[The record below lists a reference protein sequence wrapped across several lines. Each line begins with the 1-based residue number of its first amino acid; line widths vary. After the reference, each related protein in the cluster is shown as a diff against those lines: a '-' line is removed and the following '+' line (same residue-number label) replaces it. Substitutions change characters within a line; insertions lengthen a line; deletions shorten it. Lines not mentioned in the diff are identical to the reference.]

1 MAETTEAR
9 EVVLDIQGMTCAS
22 CVRKVERALGGVDG
36 VEAAAVN
43 LATRRATIRG
53 DVADIDPL
61 VRAVSSIG
69 YGARPSEGERA
80 RDESRGY
87 ARRLAVGAPLTI
99 AVLAVTYLWP
109 DRTASAWIAWALAT
123 PVQFFAGWPFLRS
136 AVRSGRHATTT
147 MDTLIAIG
155 SMSAYVYSAAL
166 VLRSLGAATGP
177 PEQYFDTSAVI
188 VTLILVGKVLE
199 ARARASAGDAS
210 RALLDRGASQARVVT
225 DDGVE
230 RSIPIDEL
238 HPGMRAIVLPGAKV
252 PADGIVKEGESWV
265 DLSLLTGES
274 VPVDVGP
281 GDDVIGA
288 SINGT
293 GRLVVFVTKV
303 GANARLAEIVRLLES
318 AQGSPAPVQRLADR
332 ISSVF
337 VPAVLVLAALTF
349 GGWLA
354 TGATPGSALLHAT
367 AVLLIACPCALG
379 LATPAAI
386 MAGTGRAAQL
396 GVLFKGGEVFE
407 AAHGAD
413 IVLLDKTGT
422 ITDGR
427 MSLVRVAAVDGSTER
442 DVLALAA
449 AAEGGSEHPIARA
462 VIDEARAREVAV
474 PRAVDHATEPGA
486 GASATV
492 DGTRVRVGRAERLS
506 SSQEEIVERM
516 AADGATPFAVRRDD
530 ALIGLVFVAD
540 TVRADAADAVGR
552 MRSLGLDVAI
562 LTGDRVATA
571 RSIGDRIGVG
581 SVLAE
586 LRPDGK
592 VEEVRRLHAEGHR
605 TVVVG
610 DGLNDA
616 PALALATVGM
626 AMGSGTD
633 VALAAADVNLLG
645 GSISSAADALELAR
659 RTYGIIRQNLFWAF
673 AYNAVMIP
681 LAVLGILTPEW
692 AAAAM
697 ALSSVTVV
705 ANALRLRRFA
715 AVSPRRRA
723 SRSDGRA
730 RRSRSA

>member
-1 MAETTEAR
+1 MAKTTEAG

-22 CVRKVERALGGVDG
+22 CVQKVERALGGVDG
-36 VEAAAVN
+36 VQAAAAN
-43 LATRRATIRG
+43 LATRRATVRG
-53 DVADIDPL
+53 DVDDIDPL

-69 YGARPSEGERA
+69 YGARLSEGERA
-80 RDESRGY
+80 RDERRGY

-99 AVLAVTYLWP
+99 AILAVTYLWP
-109 DRTASAWIAWALAT
+109 DRMASVWIAWALAT
-123 PVQFFAGWPFLRS
+123 PVQFFAGWPFLRN
-136 AVRSGRHATTT
+136 AVRSARHATTT

-166 VLRSLGAATGP
+166 VLRSLGDSTSA
-177 PEQYFDTSAVI
+177 PEHYFDTSAVI
-188 VTLILVGKVLE
+188 VTLILLGKVLE
-199 ARARASAGDAS
+199 ERARASAGDAAH
-210 RALLDRGASQARVVT
+210 ALLERGASQARVVS
-225 DDGVE
+225 DDGSE
-230 RSIPIDEL
+230 RSIPIEEL
-238 HPGMRAIVLPGAKV
+238 HPGMLVIVLPGGKI
-252 PADGIVKEGESWV
+252 PADGVVKEGRSWL

-281 GDDVIGA
+281 GDEVIGA

-303 GANARLAEIVRLLES
+303 GPNTRLAEIVRLLES
-318 AQGSPAPVQRLADR
+318 AQGSKAPVQRLADR

-337 VPAVLVLAALTF
+337 VPAVLALAALTF
-349 GGWLA
+349 AGWLA
-354 TGATPGSALLHAT
+354 TGATAGGALLHAT

-386 MAGTGRAAQL
+386 MAGTGRAAEL

-407 AAHGAD
+407 AAHDAD

-427 MSLVRVAAVDGSTER
+427 MSLVRVVALDGSTER

-462 VIDEARAREVAV
+462 VIDEARAREVDV
-474 PRAVDHATEPGA
+474 PRAGDHASEPGA
-486 GASATV
+486 GASASV
-492 DGTRVRVGRAERLS
+492 DGSRVRVGRAERLTA
-506 SSQEEIVERM
+506 SQEEFVDRI
-516 AADGATPFAVRRDD
+516 AAGGATPFAVRRDD
-530 ALIGLVFVAD
+530 VLVGLIFVAD
-540 TVRADAADAVGR
+540 TVKADAVDAVGR
-552 MRSLGLDVAI
+552 LRALGLDVAI
-562 LTGDRVATA
+562 LTGDRAATA
-571 RSIGDRIGVG
+571 RSIGDRVGVG
-581 SVLAE
+581 SVLAG
-586 LRPDGK
+586 LRPDDK
-592 VEEVRRLHAEGHR
+592 VEEVRRLQAEGHR
-605 TVVVG
+605 AVVVG

-659 RTYGIIRQNLFWAF
+659 RTYRIIRQNLFWAF

-681 LAVLGILTPEW
+681 LAVFGVLTAEW

-705 ANALRLRRFA
+705 ANALRLRLF
-715 AVSPRRRA
+715 RR
-723 SRSDGRA
+723 G
-730 RRSRSA
+730 